1 MANLVPEQVPTVNEI
16 QVYRQ
21 KSSTTEL
28 DVLCFAN
35 LITENKLMIALPL

>member
-35 LITENKLMIALPL
+35 FITENKLMIALPL

>member
-1 MANLVPEQVPTVNEI
+1 MPPTIDLHEQVMANLIPAQVPTVNEI

-28 DVLCFAN
+28 DVL
-35 LITENKLMIALPL
+35 